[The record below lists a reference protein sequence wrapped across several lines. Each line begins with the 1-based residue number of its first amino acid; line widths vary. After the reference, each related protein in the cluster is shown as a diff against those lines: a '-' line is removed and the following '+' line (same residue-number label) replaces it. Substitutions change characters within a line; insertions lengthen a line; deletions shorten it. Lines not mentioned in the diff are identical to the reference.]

1 MCIYIYIEI
10 FMYIIYMCTYH
21 KKNILMHRINKLYI
35 YVYII
40 YTTLVMY
47 FISWYWYCEA
57 FVHFTRPDTSYIFF
71 FNSIFSTHKRITPDL
86 MYIRSLSSRLCLH
99 ISISL
104 ILGMVQR
111 NGEGKCVPFHL
122 RYVCNQR
129 YIQLLPHPQKW
140 HR

>member
-40 YTTLVMY
+40 YNLYDARNYYILILRSVRALY
-47 FISWYWYCEA
+47 
-57 FVHFTRPDTSYIFF
+57 TSGHILHFF